1 MLCGKICIL
10 WKGER
15 TLLKQALS
23 SIKIIFMNAKI
34 PAGIKILQSILA
46 AVLTPLSIFFTQNL
60 INSIESYVKG
70 TADIWRVALFMSLL
84 LVSLLFDASNGFFDN
99 ILNISLK
106 RNVNKNLTSTVV
118 DKFRR
123 LEYQCFE
130 DKEVADTINR
140 MGGAPHEKSLIFFL
154 PQ

>member
-1 MLCGKICIL
+1 M
-10 WKGER
+10 
-15 TLLKQALS
+15 LKQALS

-84 LVSLLFDASNGFFDN
+84 LVSLLFDAGNGFFDN
-99 ILNISLK
+99 ILNISL
-106 RNVNKNLTSTVV
+106 
-118 DKFRR
+118 
-123 LEYQCFE
+123 
-130 DKEVADTINR
+130 
-140 MGGAPHEKSLIFFL
+140 
-154 PQ
+154 